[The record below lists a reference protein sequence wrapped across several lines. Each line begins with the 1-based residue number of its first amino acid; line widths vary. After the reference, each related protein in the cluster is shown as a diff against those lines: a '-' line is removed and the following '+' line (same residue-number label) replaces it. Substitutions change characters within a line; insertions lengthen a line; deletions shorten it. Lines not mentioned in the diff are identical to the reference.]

1 MRKPIFGFGFWTA
14 AKRSFFCALNAN
26 HLDPQNRSHIDMILS
41 IRRNRGCSLGAF
53 VDFRNSAAIPPA
65 RMVAIQP
72 EMAINPATVRDIKTL
87 ESANETQDP
96 ASIHRYDGP
105 VPLAARSD
113 LVGSVCC
120 QRLEVTWLC
129 VRVTRSSGFGR
140 SRHQLSSR
148 SVPLTHMVERWPPG
162 LVAQAHILSR
172 RMD

>member
-1 MRKPIFGFGFWTA
+1 MLHLLGSGV
-14 AKRSFFCALNAN
+14 RSY
-26 HLDPQNRSHIDMILS
+26 IDMILS
-41 IRRNRGCSLGAF
+41 IRRNRGYSGSFLN
-53 VDFRNSAAIPPA
+53 FRNRAAIPSA
-65 RMVAIQP
+65 RMVAFQP
-72 EMAINPATVRDIKTL
+72 EMVESPATVRDIKTSEL
-87 ESANETQDP
+87 GNETREP

-129 VRVTRSSGFGR
+129 VRVTRSSRFGR